1 MMTEKNRIARTQSD
15 VEALDLSVEVPP
27 GARSLLGVL
36 AQEHTVRLAR
46 LLRYLGVP
54 ASDIEDALQDVY
66 LIAYR
71 RLADEPGVVREP
83 GAWLRGVAINVA
95 RNRSRSRKRNPVRA
109 FDEAPEIEDGETPE
123 QQLEAKRRRA
133 LLQDLLDELPYEQ
146 RTVVVLF
153 EIDGLPM
160 REIAELL
167 TCALP
172 TAYKYLHR
180 GQTKL
185 RESFARRERGR
196 DE

>member
-1 MMTEKNRIARTQSD
+1 MAEKNSIDRTQSEVEVQD
-15 VEALDLSVEVPP
+15 ASVEAPSS
-27 GARSLLGVL
+27 ARSSVGAL
-36 AQEHTVRLAR
+36 AQEHTPRLAR

-54 ASDIEDALQDVY
+54 VSDIEDALQDVY
-66 LIAYR
+66 LTAHR
-71 RLADEPGVVREP
+71 KLNEGTRDVREP

-95 RNRSRSRKRNPVRA
+95 RNRSRSRRRHPVRA
-109 FDEAPEIEDGETPE
+109 LDETTLLEDDDTPE

-160 REIAELL
+160 RDIAELL

-172 TAYKYLHR
+172 TAYKYLYK
-180 GQTKL
+180 GQAKL
-185 RESFARRERGR
+185 RESLARRERGAR
-196 DE
+196 